1 MIGQC
6 SLSPRQ
12 GCARCKHLSHPRLAP
27 ISFVAACSQPLGSL
41 GGCSA
46 APQVG
51 LRVEKVEGEVGGSFS
66 GVRYAA
72 AFVALCFRV
81 FDRASSRLPNKS

>member
-27 ISFVAACSQPLGSL
+27 FRFEAAGSHSL
-41 GGCSA
+41 GKPGECSA

-81 FDRASSRLPNKS
+81 FDRASSCLPNKS

>member
-72 AFVALCFRV
+72 AFVILCF
-81 FDRASSRLPNKS
+81 SRF